1 MSIYKLYILFT
12 RRIEKK
18 ENRMKKTIPVLLT
31 VLLSLSACGQTGT
44 EEQADKSGNTSQE
57 QYGNQVPAS
66 YKPESSSKI
75 VARVNG
81 VPIYEDE
88 LNGMPVDSLVTDEI
102 FYQEGLKEG
111 LEKKFQKKIRDYQMT
126 LVVTEIKKGV
136 IDKMPT
142 EEEITDK
149 DLRDYYNSVK
159 DSKYTNYRIEEII
172 FQNESQGE
180 QIIEMAKQGK
190 SFQDIANSLSNA
202 QSQVTA
208 NDLGYNNKMRIYFD
222 AKEIGSISKVV
233 PKEDGAF
240 SVLKITEVK
249 ETPYNSV
256 KNIIKSVIKARR
268 KGAAFDQAAQEIAKE
283 NGFTVEIVEKT
294 SRN

>member
-31 VLLSLSACGQTGT
+31 VLLTLSACGQTGT
-44 EEQADKSGNTSQE
+44 KEQADKSGNTDQE

-66 YKPESSSKI
+66 YKPESSSKV

-88 LNGMPVDSLVTDEI
+88 LNGLPVDSLVTDEI
-102 FYQEGLKEG
+102 LYQEGLKEG
-111 LEKKFQKKIRDYQMT
+111 LDKKFQKKIRDYQMT
-126 LVVTEIKKGV
+126 LVVREIKNGV
-136 IDKMPT
+136 IEKMPT

-149 DLRDYYNSVK
+149 ELLDYYNSVK
-159 DSKYTNYRIEEII
+159 DSKYTNYRIEEIN

-180 QIIEMAKQGK
+180 QIIEMAKEGK
-190 SFQDIANSLSNA
+190 SFRDIADSLSNA
-202 QSQVTA
+202 KSQVTA
-208 NDLGYNNKMRIYFD
+208 KDLGYNKNLRIHFD
-222 AKEIGSISKVV
+222 AKEVGSISKVV
-233 PKEDGAF
+233 PKKDGAF
-240 SVLKITEVK
+240 SVLKITEIK
-249 ETPYNSV
+249 ETPYNNV
-256 KNIIKSVIKARR
+256 KNTIKSVIEAKR
-268 KGAAFDQAAQEIAKE
+268 KGAAYDQAAQEIAKE
-283 NGFTVEIVEKT
+283 NGFTVEIVDKT